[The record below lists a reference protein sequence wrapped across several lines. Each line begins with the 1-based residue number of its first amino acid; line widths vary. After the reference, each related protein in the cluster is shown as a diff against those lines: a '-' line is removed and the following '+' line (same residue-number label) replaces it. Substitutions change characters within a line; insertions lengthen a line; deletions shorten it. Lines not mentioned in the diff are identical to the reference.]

1 MDCLRFILRMILPF
15 KYPNKGIILQE
26 YFNSKVLLIGIIAIF
41 GAGIVK
47 KYAPRQIADKW
58 KDSIP
63 EALYCIFL
71 LVLCLASIASNT
83 YNPFI
88 YFQF

>member
-1 MDCLRFILRMILPF
+1 MRFILRMILPF
-15 KYPNKGIILQE
+15 KYTNKGIMIQN
-26 YFNSKVLLIGIIAIF
+26 YFDLKVLFIGIIAIL

-47 KYAPRQIADKW
+47 KYTPRKIADKW

-63 EALYCIFL
+63 EALYCIFI